1 MLNSKIKGINFK
13 LRFLYSLFSN
23 DWQDSSVVEQRIH
36 KPWVESSILSPATIT
51 ENDL

>member
-1 MLNSKIKGINFK
+1 MLTSKNKGYQCFK
-13 LRFLYSLFSN
+13 LRLLYSLFSN

-51 ENDL
+51 DN